1 MKYQTR
7 DWDCH
12 SFSTQANRRRYRI
25 IIDEAQCIKNRNSLS
40 SKAAHE
46 LMATHRLVMTGT
58 PMMNS
63 IDELFPLLR
72 FLKIKPYN
80 DWHRFNQEIGK
91 VRP

>member
-1 MKYQTR
+1 
-7 DWDCH
+7 
-12 SFSTQANRRRYRI
+12 
-25 IIDEAQCIKNRNSLS
+25 
-40 SKAAHE
+40 
-46 LMATHRLVMTGT
+46 MAIHRLVMTGT

-72 FLKIKPYN
+72 FLKIKPYS